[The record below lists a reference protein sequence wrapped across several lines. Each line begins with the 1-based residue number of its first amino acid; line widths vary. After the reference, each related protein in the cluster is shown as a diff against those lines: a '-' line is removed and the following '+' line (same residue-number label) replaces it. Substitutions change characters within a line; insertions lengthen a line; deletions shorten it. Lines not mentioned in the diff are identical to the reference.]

1 MEIGWVQVERLIL
14 YFYLLSILI
23 DIKNLNRRSYKGLD
37 DYGGNIAVG
46 DGYYNDAY
54 EDEESKLS
62 IESNQNEYHFY
73 MMKTVTFF
81 YQSI

>member
-1 MEIGWVQVERLIL
+1 M
-14 YFYLLSILI
+14 I

-54 EDEESKLS
+54 EDEESKWNVTL
-62 IESNQNEYHFY
+62 NQNKYHAIWWSY
-73 MMKTVTFF
+73 
-81 YQSI
+81 

>member
-1 MEIGWVQVERLIL
+1 M
-14 YFYLLSILI
+14 I

-54 EDEESKLS
+54 EDEESKWNVTL
-62 IESNQNEYHFY
+62 NQNKYHFY
-73 MMKTVTFF
+73 MMKLQVITFF
-81 YQSI
+81 TNHFKCFYYFVKSCYGRW